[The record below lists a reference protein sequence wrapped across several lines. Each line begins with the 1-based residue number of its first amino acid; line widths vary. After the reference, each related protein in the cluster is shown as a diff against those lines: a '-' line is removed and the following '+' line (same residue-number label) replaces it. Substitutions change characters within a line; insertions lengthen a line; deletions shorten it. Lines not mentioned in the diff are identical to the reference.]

1 MRTNY
6 DIFDCPHRNGVSALE
21 RGDDIIGFDVI
32 AGAAETE
39 SGGAD
44 LDTDIPA
51 IPARKNSRQRQLSS
65 SDRGPA
71 CAAENNKLK
80 PDKKKSFIS
89 EWQKDLREFFSLGRK
104 AKTNR
109 SEWSRASS
117 SGPTAEAEPAL
128 PATTETSR
136 CRVSQSY
143 LMD

>member
-1 MRTNY
+1 MRTHY

-32 AGAAETE
+32 AAGAAETE

-44 LDTDIPA
+44 LDIPA

-65 SDRGPA
+65 PDRGPA

-109 SEWSRASS
+109 GEWSRASC
-117 SGPTAEAEPAL
+117 SGPTAEAEPATIE
-128 PATTETSR
+128 TTR
-136 CRVSQSY
+136 CRASSRKNKY
-143 LMD
+143 